1 MATVLTT
8 LVDAVTQVGARM
20 QFLEEQLAL
29 EKQNVLQ
36 QKELMRTQEKRI
48 ADLEALVKK
57 RPPSED
63 EAVAVLKELEDGLK
77 KAKENHERR
86 KRRYSRFAPESPE
99 PQTIENQPTN
109 APAQ

>member
-1 MATVLTT
+1 MSFAWSERMRSFA
-8 LVDAVTQVGARM
+8 DDVGTRM

-36 QKELMRTQEKRI
+36 QKELMKTQEKRI

-63 EAVAVLKELEDGLK
+63 ETIIVLKEVEEGIK
-77 KAKENHERR
+77 RAKENHERR
-86 KRRYSRFAPESPE
+86 KRRYNRFAPDAASPE
-99 PQTIENQPTN
+99 PQTENPPTN
-109 APAQ
+109 